1 MGDVILGF
9 VYSQALGL
17 IPAIIAIVLVLYRT
31 SSSITT
37 ADDANALIQTTL
49 KAGPVILTTLIAS
62 WAGMLIAVWWAG
74 THKGDKDWRKLLK
87 WHFQWKR
94 DIPIA
99 IAFTIIFRLFEQGV
113 GYVLQAAGVDPEGLG
128 NSSLVTDQSG
138 IWLVLVIIGASIGA
152 PFVEEI
158 FFRGMFLSVAVRN
171 WGRVIGVILVSAVF
185 GIMHAQTTLASSIYT
200 IAITG
205 LIGVALALLV
215 LKTNRLGT
223 SISAHVLF
231 NSSAVIL
238 FFLTR

>member
-9 VYSQALGL
+9 VYSQALGF
-17 IPAIIAIVLVLYRT
+17 IPAILAIVLVLYQT
-31 SSSITT
+31 SSSIST

-49 KAGPVILTTLIAS
+49 KAGPVIIATLLAS

-99 IAFTIIFRLFEQGV
+99 IAFTVAFRLFEQGV
-113 GYVLQAAGVDPEGLG
+113 GYILKAIGVDPEQLG
-128 NSSLVTDQSG
+128 NSSLITDQQG
-138 IWLVLVIIGASIGA
+138 IWLILVIIGASIGA

-171 WGRVIGVILVSAVF
+171 WGRVIGVIVVSVIF
-185 GIMHAQTTLASSIYT
+185 GIMHAQTTFASSIYT
-200 IAITG
+200 ITITG
-205 LIGVALALLV
+205 LIGLGLALLV

-223 SISAHVLF
+223 SIAAHVLF
-231 NSSAVIL
+231 NSSAIL
-238 FFLTR
+238 LLFLTS